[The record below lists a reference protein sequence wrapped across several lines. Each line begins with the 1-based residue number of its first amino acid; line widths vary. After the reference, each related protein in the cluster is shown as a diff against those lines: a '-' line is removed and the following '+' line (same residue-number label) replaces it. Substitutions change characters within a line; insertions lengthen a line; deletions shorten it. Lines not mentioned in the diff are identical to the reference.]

1 MGFNKR
7 LSVLPFAIVVNQFL
21 WYLVWIV
28 LLLWRNLV
36 LMQNV
41 LYWNRRALWMI
52 DHIEGISVL
61 RPECSHEKVKSFRAI
76 FDNEQWK
83 VISNHN
89 NQAIVVGAKFV
100 DGVLDVSAECCAILP
115 FDRIAK
121 DSDENKLVTY
131 AEMFAGGFSGWN
143 FAAKGIQKKGFHLQ
157 HQWSIDK
164 DPECREAFVHT
175 HHPDVVAITRCQFW
189 TDFHAKTIDGDHCS
203 VFVHAPISE
212 RWWLTAFPHELD
224 LLVAS
229 PPCPPWAVT
238 NHAPGFARSDGLTFL
253 EMMQYCAWIRP
264 RVLVIENIA
273 SITKHAHWNI
283 ILAIFC
289 WAHYEVKGFHN
300 LNLLDHCPQ
309 QRERMILI
317 AVDLNDD
324 SDTGYVFEKWLIG
337 KFLSLKNYHAILAD
351 GYLER
356 LHRHCTWRNAQV
368 LWCWF
373 HASWHHG
380 EGTPETFMER
390 FAEIQIQNRIWLCF
404 LFHDELWSTVSI
416 EWISFERWWIVWL
429 SPSGGNFLTKIC
441 PYWDCLPSGIDWWF
455 VASKEFQTT
464 NENIGQLYF
473 SPSCGLGNYQWNFD
487 DSWWLIPEV
496 LLGFLSRHHRW
507 SDSLIEFCL
516 RGERRWLFD
525 FSKASWGFGQHF
537 PNIAY
542 SSFLKCGCED
552 HFAAVFFRLFGTC

>member
-1 MGFNKR
+1 
-7 LSVLPFAIVVNQFL
+7 
-21 WYLVWIV
+21 
-28 LLLWRNLV
+28 
-36 LMQNV
+36 
-41 LYWNRRALWMI
+41 MI

-238 NHAPGFARSDGLTFL
+238 NHAPGFARSDGLIFL

-283 ILAIFC
+283 ILAIFR

-324 SDTGYVFEKWLIG
+324 SDTGHVFEKWPIG

-351 GYLER
+351 WVSGKTTPT
-356 LHRHCTWRNAQV
+356 LHMKKC
-368 LWCWF
+368 
-373 HASWHHG
+373 S
-380 EGTPETFMER
+380 
-390 FAEIQIQNRIWLCF
+390 
-404 LFHDELWSTVSI
+404 SI
-416 EWISFERWWIVWL
+416 VM
-429 SPSGGNFLTKIC
+429 
-441 PYWDCLPSGIDWWF
+441 
-455 VASKEFQTT
+455 
-464 NENIGQLYF
+464 
-473 SPSCGLGNYQWNFD
+473 
-487 DSWWLIPEV
+487 LIP
-496 LLGFLSRHHRW
+496 
-507 SDSLIEFCL
+507 CL
-516 RGERRWLFD
+516 VTPR
-525 FSKASWGFGQHF
+525 
-537 PNIAY
+537 
-542 SSFLKCGCED
+542 
-552 HFAAVFFRLFGTC
+552 